1 VEGLA
6 DVLAEFSWI
15 DLVIIILLAVG
26 VFIGFTQGLI
36 RYVLSG
42 LVVLVAFV
50 IASQLKGPISDSLSM
65 WTAFTPDVRELVIF
79 LFLFLGLVIGGWFI
93 VRAFYRRTRLPIAK
107 QLDELGG
114 AVFGLVFVALLITF
128 HLVVMDSLFDDPTRQ
143 ANIAGAGFL
152 QGWYDAFNSSLIVGF
167 FRDTLIPTAGFLARP
182 FVPREIALLL
192 FP

>member
-1 VEGLA
+1 MEPLA
-6 DVLAEFSWI
+6 DLLAEFSWM
-15 DLVIIILLAVG
+15 DLVIIVLLAVG

-42 LVVLVAFV
+42 LVVLIAFV
-50 IASQLKGPISDSLSM
+50 IASQLKGPIFDALST

-79 LFLFLGLVIGGWFI
+79 LVLFFGLVIGGWFI
-93 VRAFYRRTRLPIAK
+93 VRAFFKRTRLPVAK

-114 AVFGLVFVALLITF
+114 AVLGFVFVALLITF
-128 HLVVMDSLFDDPTRQ
+128 HLVVMDTLFDDPTRQ
-143 ANIAGAGFL
+143 ANPAGAGFL
-152 QGWYDAFNSSLIVGF
+152 QTWYDAFKSSLIVGF
-167 FRDTLIPTAGFLARP
+167 FRETLIPTAGFLARP